1 MFEAVLIAGFGGQ
14 GVLST
19 GQLLA
24 HAGMTEGMN
33 VSWIPSYGPEMRG
46 GTANC
51 GVTISTRPISSPLV
65 SEPTVLIAMNRPSLE
80 KFENSVVAGGII
92 FVNSSLT
99 GIRAGRGDVRAF
111 YVPANEMAEEL
122 GSVKVANNIILGAMI
137 ELTGVVSPGAVEK
150 SLKEVLPPHHH
161 KMIPLN
167 LKALDAGAGLVRNRG
182 ALSAGGGL
190 NWPDRGAVSQRNGV
204 GI

>member
-24 HAGMTEGMN
+24 QAGMVEGRY
-33 VSWIPSYGPEMRG
+33 VAWIPSYGPEMRG

-51 GVTISTRPISSPLV
+51 GVTISSKPISSPVV

-80 KFENSVVAGGII
+80 KFEGSVVKGGII
-92 FVNSSLT
+92 FVNSSLIDIKST
-99 GIRAGRGDVRAF
+99 RKDVRVF
-111 YVPANEMAEEL
+111 YVPANDMAEEL
-122 GSVKVANNIILGAMI
+122 GSGKVANNIILGALI
-137 ELTGVVSPGAVEK
+137 ELTGVVTPRAVEK
-150 SLKEVLPPHHH
+150 SLEEVLPAHHH

-167 LKALDAGAGLVRNRG
+167 LLALETGSRLVRENG
-182 ALSAGGGL
+182 SPAASAG
-190 NWPDRGAVSQRNGV
+190 
-204 GI
+204 